1 MSNNPLKQYF
11 RRPAIYVRLPSN
23 GRGYEPGVVE
33 LPENG
38 EIPVYPMTA
47 IDEISSRT
55 PDAVFNG
62 QALADIIKS
71 CVPCIKDPW
80 RINNIDLDTLMIAI
94 KVASNGDTMDVMSI
108 CPECNNE
115 GKYGVNLVNL
125 LGAVSSF
132 SYDEPLRIRDLEI
145 KFQPMTY
152 SQSNK
157 NNMAQYEI
165 QKAFVAVQQIED
177 AEEKVK
183 QSKLLVEQ
191 LNNVVNSAFSETI
204 EYIRTPETTVTSK
217 EFIKEFLDNCDKR
230 TNTEIFNYAL
240 KLKDDNKIKP
250 FRMVCQN
257 CQHQYDQELVINITD
272 FFD

>member
-11 RRPAIYVRLPSN
+11 RRPAIYIRLPSN
-23 GRGYEPGVVE
+23 GRGYEPGTVE
-33 LPENG
+33 IPESG

-47 IDEISSRT
+47 IDEITSRT

-62 QALADIIKS
+62 QAMADIIKS

-80 RINNIDLDTLMIAI
+80 KINNIDLDTLMIAI
-94 KVASNGDTMDVMSI
+94 KVASNGDTMDVMSV
-108 CPECNNE
+108 CPECSNE
-115 GKYGVNLVNL
+115 GKYGVNLVGL
-125 LGAVSSF
+125 LGASDSF
-132 SYDEPLRIRDLEI
+132 SYDEPLKIRDLEI
-145 KFQPMTY
+145 KFKPMTY

-165 QKAFVAVQQIED
+165 QKAFFAVQQIED
-177 AEEKVK
+177 PEEKVK
-183 QSKLLVEQ
+183 QSKILVEQ

-204 EYIRTPETTVTSK
+204 EYIRTPETTVTDK
-217 EFIKEFLDNCDKR
+217 NFIKEFLDNCDKR

-240 KLKDDNKIKP
+240 KLKEDSKLKP

-272 FFD
+272 FFE